1 MKTLM
6 SGSNRVQYPLFIPLA
21 YIQKNIKTSHI
32 LLLIKHQNKPYI
44 PTDKKTSNK
53 TYTPTDKMQ
62 KFSDQDVYVSL
73 L

>member
-21 YIQKNIKTSHI
+21 YIKK
-32 LLLIKHQNKPYI
+32 KHQ
-44 PTDKKTSNK
+44 NK
-53 TYTPTDKMQ
+53 TYTPTDKKTSDKPYTPTDKVQ
-62 KFSDQDVYVSL
+62 KFSDLDVYVSL